1 MEIWHNYQKEAIDS
15 LWSLIVRTEA
25 SFLFYSTT
33 WLSRLGWEAAGHEHW
48 DALSAVPPYVCSWW
62 RVLQRKEQDV
72 PAAAQLLGTNNGSRR
87 PRLTRKTLAMH
98 CSRTWNTHTV
108 HWRPSSVK
116 PRTTRTVVQRERY
129 SLPRKPHVH
138 ERASC
143 RPAPSRDPQGC
154 VGPVPHR
161 PVRNGPACCNACR
174 TRYKLQY
181 GAMT

>member
-1 MEIWHNYQKEAIDS
+1 MN
-15 LWSLIVRTEA
+15 T
-25 SFLFYSTT
+25 
-33 WLSRLGWEAAGHEHW
+33 G

-72 PAAAQLLGTNNGSRR
+72 QAAAQLLGTNNGSRR

-108 HWRPSSVK
+108 HWRASLGPSSVK
-116 PRTTRTVVQRERY
+116 PRTTRTVVQLERY

-161 PVRNGPACCNACR
+161 PVRNGPACCNAWR
-174 TRYKLQY
+174 TRHRPQY
-181 GAMT
+181 GAMTELWFKGQASCPPADVPPRDLQDSKLLAIEECMSGHD